1 MANNSISLVNLD
13 FDTLKTQL
21 KTYLKGQAQFSDYDF
36 DGSNMSVL
44 LDILTYNTHLN
55 AFYLNMVASEMFL
68 DSAQLRNSAVSI
80 AKALN
85 YTPRSSKSAKALL
98 DLRFAQ
104 SGLNSFTIPSGTRF
118 TGKNSNGSFTFI
130 TDAST
135 ILYPANGAFTVN
147 SLPVFEG
154 SLISDS
160 FVIDYSVEG
169 QRFILS
175 NETIDS
181 DSIVVTVSEDNG
193 QTNTVFSKALT
204 LFGLTDASNVYF
216 IQATDDSRYE
226 IVFGD
231 GIIGRRPKDGST
243 ISSLYRITAGTRGN
257 EATNFVLNDNL
268 GSLNGYTSA
277 IIPTINVAQVA
288 SGGGAAETI
297 EEIRYRAPR
306 AYQTQQRAIT
316 VSDYATL
323 IVQQFT
329 EVKDAFVYGGE
340 TIAGSPQ
347 YGKVFIAPLT
357 FSGEILSSNEKSDI
371 EVFLKDRCPI
381 GIQPVVIDSDYL
393 YIIPTTVVKY
403 LPARTLTSP
412 ADISAIVKQTI
423 ETFSET
429 ELNGF
434 NLEYKSSRLEAAID
448 DSDPS
453 ISSNQT
459 EVTLK
464 KISLLPLDSRTFPT
478 VQFRNKIV
486 PGTFYS
492 SEFTVN
498 GRRYQYTDYNPN
510 NNTFTTTQ
518 VDNKIV
524 VTNSSTIV
532 YLKDVTVPASITY
545 TNAGTINYED
555 GIASM
560 NSIVITDF
568 LGRDGI
574 EFYAK
579 PESEDVISRQ
589 NDILAIDIESI
600 QVTVRA
606 A

>member
-80 AKALN
+80 AKAL
-85 YTPRSSKSAKALL
+85 L

-104 SGLNSFTIPSGTRF
+104 SGLSSFTIPTGTRF

-160 FVIDYSVEG
+160 FVVDYSVEG
-169 QRFILS
+169 QRFIMS

-181 DSIVVTVSEDNG
+181 DSVVVTVSEDNG
-193 QTNTVFSKALT
+193 QTNTIFSRAIT

-226 IVFGD
+226 LVFGD
-231 GIIGRRPKDGST
+231 GVIGRRPKDGST
-243 ISSLYRITAGTRGN
+243 VSSLYRITSGTRGN

-277 IIPTINVAQVA
+277 IIPTINVVQKGA
-288 SGGGAAETI
+288 GGGAAETI

-306 AYQTQQRAIT
+306 AFQTQQRAIT

-323 IVQQFT
+323 IIQQFT

-347 YGKVFIAPLT
+347 YGKVFIAPMT
-357 FSGEILSSNEKSDI
+357 YSGEILSSTEKSDI

-381 GIQPVVIDSDYL
+381 GIQPVVVDSDYL

-459 EVTLK
+459 EITLK
-464 KISLLPLDSRTFPT
+464 KISLLPLDTPTFPT

-492 SEFTVN
+492 SEFTAG

-524 VTNSSTIV
+524 VTNSSTAV
-532 YLKDVTVPASITY
+532 YLKDVTVPASVTY
-545 TNAGTINYED
+545 VSSGTVNYED
-555 GIASM
+555 GIVSL
-560 NSIVITDF
+560 NSIVISDF
-568 LGRDGI
+568 LGKDGI
-574 EFYAK
+574 EFYSK